1 MHWKAATVIK
11 TEAVILINTL
21 LKNFQQ
27 TRFSRYGGEKYYRRI
42 ETEMLC
48 RARAEENLSRSE
60 AQNKHHEELITM
72 KRSEGKRIDRLAF
85 CIRSLLA

>member
-1 MHWKAATVIK
+1 MLSKNRNGD
-11 TEAVILINTL
+11 AV
-21 LKNFQQ
+21 
-27 TRFSRYGGEKYYRRI
+27 
-42 ETEMLC
+42 
-48 RARAEENLSRSE
+48 ARAEENLSRSE